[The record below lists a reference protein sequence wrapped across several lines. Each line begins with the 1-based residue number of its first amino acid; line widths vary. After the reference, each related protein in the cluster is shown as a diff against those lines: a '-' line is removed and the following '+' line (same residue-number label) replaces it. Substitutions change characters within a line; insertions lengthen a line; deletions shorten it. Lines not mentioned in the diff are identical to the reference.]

1 MWPLTADV
9 PKGLLPLAG
18 VPFVEYQLRQLAAVG
33 ISEVFLAVG
42 REMLGAWEAYA
53 ATSPAGMTV
62 RLTVEDEPLD
72 TAGPIRAVLDR
83 LDERFLV
90 LNGDVVVEADLTTL
104 VGDTG
109 TATLA
114 LVEVE
119 DTSPYGV
126 VVTRPDG
133 VVERFIEKPPT
144 ADAPARTVNAGMYAL
159 DRSALAQYP
168 VGRLSF
174 ERVVFPELAASGAMR
189 AVVLSGRWIDI
200 GTPSLYLAA
209 HGWVHGGGST
219 LHQPNS
225 SHESAGANLEG
236 TSSGAWSWIGRDAQI
251 GRGAIVDESVVMP
264 GATIGEG
271 AVIRG
276 GIIGHDADIGA
287 GAFVGGGAVVGA
299 RAIIGA
305 GCEVDHGMRV
315 APGAVLDTGSVT
327 FRPPR

>member
-42 REMLGAWEAYA
+42 REMLGAWETYA

-62 RLTVEDEPLD
+62 RLAVEDEPLD

-83 LDERFLV
+83 LEERFLV
-90 LNGDVVVEADLTTL
+90 LNGDVVVEADLAAL

-126 VVTRPDG
+126 VVTRSDG

-144 ADAPARTVNAGMYAL
+144 ADAPALTVNAGMYAL

-174 ERVVFPELAASGAMR
+174 ERVVFPELAAGGAMR

-209 HGWVHGGGST
+209 HAWVHGGGST
-219 LHQPNS
+219 LHRPNAP
-225 SHESAGANLEG
+225 HESTGATIDG
-236 TSSGAWSWIGRDAQI
+236 TTSGEWSWIGPGARV
-251 GRGAIVDESVVMP
+251 GRGAIVEESVVMP
-264 GATIGEG
+264 GATVGED

-276 GIIGHDADIGA
+276 GIVGYDAKVGS

-315 APGAVLDTGSVT
+315 APEAALEAGSVT

>member
-42 REMLGAWEAYA
+42 RELLSAWEQYA
-53 ATSPAGMTV
+53 ATSPGGMTV
-62 RLTVEDEPLD
+62 HLAVEDDPLD
-72 TAGPIRAVLDR
+72 TAGPVRAVLDR

-90 LNGDVVVEADLTTL
+90 LNGDVVVEADLAAL

-109 TATLA
+109 AATLA

-133 VVERFIEKPPT
+133 VVEQFIEKPAT

-159 DRSALAQYP
+159 DRSALAGYP
-168 VGRLSF
+168 IGRLSF
-174 ERVVFPELAASGAMR
+174 ERVVFPELAARGALR
-189 AVVLSGRWIDI
+189 AVVLRGRWIDI
-200 GTPSLYLAA
+200 GTPALYLAA
-209 HGWVHGGGST
+209 HAWVHAGGST
-219 LHQPNS
+219 LHRPKAP
-225 SHESAGANLEG
+225 HEGTGANIEG
-236 TSSGAWSWIGRDAQI
+236 TVSGEWSWIAP
-251 GRGAIVDESVVMP
+251 GARVVPGAVVEESVVMS

-271 AVIRG
+271 AVVRG
-276 GIIGHDADIGA
+276 GIIGHDAQIGP
-287 GAFVGGGAVVGA
+287 GAFVGGTAVVGA
-299 RAIIGA
+299 GAIIGA

-315 APGAVLDTGSVT
+315 APGAVLEAASIT